1 MFDNEI
7 RRKALEIAPEIAVEG
22 GDAAHLPFAERKALL
37 EDIVRRIAK
46 NADGR
51 SARDNS
57 AIARIA
63 QPDLSGDTLRL
74 ITDYRD
80 SDDAIF
86 FLGRLVWQGE
96 MVGCVPA
103 LSGIAADPARGIF
116 ARIAATRA
124 VMTCGARDQRDRL
137 WTQLTTPSEV
147 LPREVLAEVLEDADA
162 DIVSVNF
169 LIASIAKL
177 EAYEQYKATRL
188 GQALHDFIDSLPIHD
203 PVGALEPLAALVS
216 GLNDYL
222 DSEPYIERRECH
234 VSEKCAWLLG
244 PATHAVERLVSARS
258 AAALSPEALSVMLKV
273 PVARL
278 WRGEDFDEYKSRLH
292 EIVPT
297 WEDLND
303 ALFWRSVEEAR
314 NRLEEKKSE
323 RLIDDWSVQ
332 WIGHYWKFGTDR
344 FHDVLG
350 FIATRDFLDDK
361 LVALS
366 LAHRLFMQAD
376 KPDDWSSELKQAVEG
391 NSDLKERLDTLLN
404 PTKSQSAIEWEE
416 GEAQRE
422 EKRKKEQEDH
432 DRKHAEWIEHLKA
445 TPDVVRHPPGL
456 KPGEFSN
463 DQYWLLCEIEGRG
476 LRTTRGDGAN
486 WKALIPEFGEEVARA
501 YRDAAILHWR
511 YFTPGLRS
519 EGHYT
524 NSIPYELIFAM
535 AGLEIEASE
544 IVNFPANLTE
554 AEVRHSLR
562 YLVWEL
568 NGFPG
573 WLEQVH
579 RVYPKLVLDAILAEL
594 LWELAHTEADQ
605 PMHYILH
612 DLVYHAPWMHQ
623 YLVPSITAWIEQ
635 NETLNPDALRYCIH
649 ILLSGGADGEAVSRL
664 ARAKSMNKS
673 AKEQLAIW
681 YALWVHRDAEQAI
694 PAVEK
699 WLSSLSEGDAS
710 KEAQLF
716 ITILMG
722 TRRSSNIGSGHSDFR
737 NVKHLKALY
746 VLMHRHIRAQD
757 DIERAGKG
765 VYSPGLR
772 DDAQDGRNALFKQLS
787 EIPGK
792 ETHVALTELARDH
805 PDGNYRPWMAK
816 LAHKRAEED
825 ADLEPWSAQQVREY
839 DQHQVMTP
847 TTHRQLFDLTTSRLV
862 DLKAWVERGSDSPYK
877 TWQRVDGETEMRN
890 LVAGWLNGQSS
901 GRYTCAQENEFP
913 NRQRSDIWMQ
923 SPQVNSAVPI
933 ELKVLDKGWS
943 GRKLCERLRN
953 QLVGDYLR
961 EETAGC
967 GVMLL
972 IWQGQSAQSH
982 WRIGDRRVALMDVED
997 ALESYWSTIAG
1008 NYPGVVA
1015 IDVILI
1021 DLTVRDVKS
1030 KD

>member
-1 MFDNEI
+1 MILFDNEI

-96 MVGCVPA
+96 MMGCVPA

-323 RLIDDWSVQ
+323 RLIDDWSMQ

-376 KPDDWSSELKQAVEG
+376 KSDDWSSELKQAVEG

-422 EKRKKEQEDH
+422 EKQKKKRNRK
-432 DRKHAEWIEHLKA
+432 
-445 TPDVVRHPPGL
+445 
-456 KPGEFSN
+456 
-463 DQYWLLCEIEGRG
+463 
-476 LRTTRGDGAN
+476 
-486 WKALIPEFGEEVARA
+486 
-501 YRDAAILHWR
+501 
-511 YFTPGLRS
+511 
-519 EGHYT
+519 
-524 NSIPYELIFAM
+524 
-535 AGLEIEASE
+535 
-544 IVNFPANLTE
+544 
-554 AEVRHSLR
+554 
-562 YLVWEL
+562 
-568 NGFPG
+568 
-573 WLEQVH
+573 
-579 RVYPKLVLDAILAEL
+579 
-594 LWELAHTEADQ
+594 
-605 PMHYILH
+605 
-612 DLVYHAPWMHQ
+612 
-623 YLVPSITAWIEQ
+623 
-635 NETLNPDALRYCIH
+635 
-649 ILLSGGADGEAVSRL
+649 
-664 ARAKSMNKS
+664 
-673 AKEQLAIW
+673 
-681 YALWVHRDAEQAI
+681 
-694 PAVEK
+694 
-699 WLSSLSEGDAS
+699 
-710 KEAQLF
+710 
-716 ITILMG
+716 ITIG
-722 TRRSSNIGSGHSDFR
+722 STRNGSN
-737 NVKHLKALY
+737 
-746 VLMHRHIRAQD
+746 
-757 DIERAGKG
+757 
-765 VYSPGLR
+765 
-772 DDAQDGRNALFKQLS
+772 
-787 EIPGK
+787 
-792 ETHVALTELARDH
+792 T
-805 PDGNYRPWMAK
+805 
-816 LAHKRAEED
+816 
-825 ADLEPWSAQQVREY
+825 
-839 DQHQVMTP
+839 
-847 TTHRQLFDLTTSRLV
+847 
-862 DLKAWVERGSDSPYK
+862 
-877 TWQRVDGETEMRN
+877 
-890 LVAGWLNGQSS
+890 
-901 GRYTCAQENEFP
+901 
-913 NRQRSDIWMQ
+913 
-923 SPQVNSAVPI
+923 
-933 ELKVLDKGWS
+933 
-943 GRKLCERLRN
+943 
-953 QLVGDYLR
+953 
-961 EETAGC
+961 
-967 GVMLL
+967 
-972 IWQGQSAQSH
+972 
-982 WRIGDRRVALMDVED
+982 
-997 ALESYWSTIAG
+997 
-1008 NYPGVVA
+1008 
-1015 IDVILI
+1015 
-1021 DLTVRDVKS
+1021 
-1030 KD
+1030 